1 MRLPR
6 VRFTIRR
13 MMIAVAAVAVLTA
26 VGIRFGPDT
35 ALIVG
40 TFVFAEL
47 ILAFLFGRAEGFS
60 TGGTVVIAATGLFW
74 AWQYAWW
81 RNPAAVT
88 FTMSIFCMAT
98 VPVWYLRPR
107 GSVRLLITQMQWGML
122 TMIAALAVTVVLVVL
137 SVSFIRWCRLVSGS

>member
-1 MRLPR
+1 
-6 VRFTIRR
+6 

-26 VGIRFGPDT
+26 VGIRLGPDL
-35 ALIVG
+35 ALFVG
-40 TFVFAEL
+40 TFAFVDL
-47 ILAFLFGRAEGFS
+47 VLALSIGRAEGFS
-60 TGGTVVIAATGLFW
+60 TRGSLVIAATALFW

-137 SVSFIRWCRLVSGS
+137 SVSFIRW